1 MAPQVPVPPA
11 HPGRDDDRRVEKR
24 RETDHTRNANGEE
37 EQDASKRLEQIA
49 RCSQS
54 LKDVRAYECLADVR
68 REPANRRDER
78 NAVRD
83 LGQQM
88 DRQNGKDVPRPVPP
102 RRQKQSREQQRIRR
116 PHQRHRQL
124 TRCQEQS
131 DLRAKPI
138 RRRRQERANHRSS
151 G

>member
-1 MAPQVPVPPA
+1 MLPERSTRSDGTTGPSTPA

-78 NAVRD
+78 NAVRE
-83 LGQQM
+83 LVNRWTGRTATTYHGQF
-88 DRQNGKDVPRPVPP
+88 
-102 RRQKQSREQQRIRR
+102 RRGVRSRAESSSAFGGHI
-116 PHQRHRQL
+116 
-124 TRCQEQS
+124 S
-131 DLRAKPI
+131 DT
-138 RRRRQERANHRSS
+138 AN
-151 G
+151 